1 MSQEASQIT
10 DLAKRHGIKLSSKI
24 SVNEMGLDF
33 QVAMATD
40 DAGQAWVLRI
50 PRRAQSM
57 VRAQYERR
65 ILEFLKPRIPVAV
78 PDWRVFS
85 DELIAYPLL
94 PGQPALAFNAAYE
107 VTWHMDPKSSVFP
120 THLAEV
126 IASMHAIRLDEAQ
139 DAGVECISPDEF
151 RSDFLKKLER
161 VRTEIG
167 IAPALDQ
174 RIQSWIDDD
183 KIWPEF
189 GVFTHGDLYAGH
201 VLVDGEARPTA
212 VIDWTEARFNDPS
225 IDFVGHLTVFNSE
238 GLRSL
243 LNEYNNLGGRTWPGM
258 QVHITERAAAAPV
271 LYGVF
276 ALESGEPIHISGAR
290 AQLGLAD

>member
-10 DLAKRHGIKLSSKI
+10 DLAQRHGITLSSKI
-24 SVNEMGLDF
+24 VVNEMGLDF
-33 QVAMATD
+33 QVAFATD

-151 RSDFLKKLER
+151 RGNFLKKLER
-161 VRTEIG
+161 VRAEIG
-167 IAPALDQ
+167 IAPALDH
-174 RIQSWIDDD
+174 RIQAWIDDD
-183 KIWPEF
+183 RIWPEF
-189 GVFTHGDLYAGH
+189 GAFTHGDLYAGH
-201 VLVDGEARPTA
+201 VLVDEAARPTA

-225 IDFVGHLTVFNSE
+225 IDFVGHLSVFDSE
-238 GLRSL
+238 GLRAL
-243 LNEYNNLGGRTWPGM
+243 LNEYYDLGGRTWPGM
-258 QVHITERAAAAPV
+258 QAHITERAAAAPV
-271 LYGVF
+271 LYGMF